1 MINSFFYSF
10 FLLLQIKASEK
21 PLGVREKQTSHLY
34 ASSWTVSRLTTK
46 KRCTTRI
53 WIAFFFTGIIP
64 RRTLLVWLKHGRV
77 PTVVRPIFV
86 AMMIGHVKTIQKL
99 MLACFRSNY
108 RSIWR
113 TFNEMNH
120 NGKFMLFSSNAGAF
134 QVSHAQSSIP
144 VWQDMLRR
152 FRITCLLVSD
162 RIIGLSGE
170 LLTGCV
176 TMPSPYC
183 FRPTRAHF
191 KCRTPN
197 LRYQGGRICKDDS
210 ESHARLFQIGL

>member
-1 MINSFFYSF
+1 MGANTHDQFIFSQFFSPF
-10 FLLLQIKASEK
+10 ADQGIGKAAWSTIETNEPLIRLILNRIKADD
-21 PLGVREKQTSHLY
+21 Q
-34 ASSWTVSRLTTK
+34 K
-46 KRCTTRI
+46 KTRI

-134 QVSHAQSSIP
+134 QVPHAQSSIP
-144 VWQDMLRR
+144 GWQDM
-152 FRITCLLVSD
+152 
-162 RIIGLSGE
+162 
-170 LLTGCV
+170 
-176 TMPSPYC
+176 
-183 FRPTRAHF
+183 
-191 KCRTPN
+191 
-197 LRYQGGRICKDDS
+197 
-210 ESHARLFQIGL
+210 